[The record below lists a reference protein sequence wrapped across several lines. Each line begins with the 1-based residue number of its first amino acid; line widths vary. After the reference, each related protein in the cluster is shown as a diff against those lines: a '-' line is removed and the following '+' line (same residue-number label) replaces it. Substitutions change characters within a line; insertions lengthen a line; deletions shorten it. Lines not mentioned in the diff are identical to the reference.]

1 MFQHINKLP
10 TSLKVVVWL
19 NLALAA
25 FTAIETIAAIQSTP
39 ANSVLTAFLNV
50 AVSVLVAIG
59 IIQRSKLIRII
70 VLVFSWM
77 WIGLL
82 GLSFVAGLITV
93 GVRAV
98 AILIPICITGVTIW
112 GLSSSDARL
121 YFGIQKNGK

>member
-98 AILIPICITGVTIW
+98 AILIPICITSVTIW

-121 YFGIQKNGK
+121 YFGIHKNEK